1 MLFLGFGFGCC
12 LVGEVAYVFLED
24 LEEFL
29 DGYFEE
35 LEE

>member
-1 MLFLGFGFGCC
+1 MLFLGFWFVLF